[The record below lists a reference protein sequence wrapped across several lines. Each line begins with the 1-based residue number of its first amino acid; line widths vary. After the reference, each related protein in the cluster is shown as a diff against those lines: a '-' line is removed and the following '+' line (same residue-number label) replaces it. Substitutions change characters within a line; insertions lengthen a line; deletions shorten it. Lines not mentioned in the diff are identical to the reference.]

1 MDADAAFAVI
11 QRALDDFN
19 TEIGKVR
26 AETAQTE
33 ETIASLEYEMEQLR
47 KVIAENALDM
57 PAARAKPEALSDI
70 EIFGEN
76 VGSGL
81 RQRFLGRAA

>member
-47 KVIAENALDM
+47 KAIAENALDM
-57 PAARAKPEALSDI
+57 PAARIAPQAASDV
-70 EIFGEN
+70 EILGEN
-76 VGSGL
+76 VGGGL
-81 RQRFLGRAA
+81 RRRLFGRAA